1 MEQRK
6 DERRRLPRFKI
17 SLFIE
22 LSFDREEYFQ
32 AEALDLSSGGM
43 KLRSLEPLEAGSRL
57 YLQLSFLVADR
68 EELFK
73 TEAVVMYAG
82 RGGDGYELGLKF
94 DAPQPEEKAK
104 LERYLSV
111 ICCE

>member
-32 AEALDLSSGGM
+32 AEAVDLSSGGM
-43 KLRSLEPLEAGSRL
+43 KLRSLDSLESGTRL
-57 YLQLSFLVADR
+57 YLQLSFLVTDK
-68 EELFK
+68 EELFR
-73 TEAVVMYAG
+73 TEAVVMHTAKG
-82 RGGDGYELGLKF
+82 EDCYELGLMF
-94 DAPQPEEKAK
+94 DEPPSEEKAK